1 MNLPLHPGWPGALEA
16 GLIAFAIGV
25 AMFGLLHAIG
35 RRGAWQEGRAFGW
48 ACLLAAAVGA
58 GTDIWHL
65 VPLYTV
71 NPGNAA
77 RIRSALAGLHDPQ
90 WLGAR
95 VLAELVGALSGAL
108 SGWLWAES
116 RKGKARD

>member
-16 GLIAFAIGV
+16 GLIALAIGV

-35 RRGAWQEGRAFGW
+35 RRSAWQEGKAFGW

-65 VPLYTV
+65 APLYTV

-77 RIRSALAGLHDPQ
+77 RIRSALAGIHDPQ

-95 VLAELVGALSGAL
+95 VLTELVGALSGAV

-116 RKGKARD
+116 RKAKARD